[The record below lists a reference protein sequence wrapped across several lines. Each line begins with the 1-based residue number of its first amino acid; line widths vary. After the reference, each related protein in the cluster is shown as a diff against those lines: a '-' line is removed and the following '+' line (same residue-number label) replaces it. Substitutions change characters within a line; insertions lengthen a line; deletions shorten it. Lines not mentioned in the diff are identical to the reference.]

1 MSRAA
6 PIIALA
12 LAQAILAIPGRAET
26 PRQTG
31 SLRASEVAG
40 FKINSC
46 SYTLADSKAGNK
58 NYWLVV
64 TVNYVVSRPVP
75 SAVRFAFDI
84 DNAMQ
89 YTIGQSFRLGK
100 GSRQFKLISPEPT
113 VHSFTCSA
121 VAPIE

>member
-1 MSRAA
+1 MIPAI

-12 LAQAILAIPGRAET
+12 LAQTMLASADRPAT
-26 PRQTG
+26 SLHG
-31 SLRASEVAG
+31 SLRASVVPG
-40 FKINSC
+40 FKVSSC

-84 DNAMQ
+84 DDAMQ
-89 YTIGQSFRLGK
+89 YTIGQNFRLGK
-100 GSRQFKLISPEPT
+100 GSQQFKLISPQAT